1 LNIFPENKYFSINFK
16 FFKLK
21 LNYIDPMINFIIK
34 LYKGNSKRNLT
45 KERYLMNKFVLMNI
59 ILKSLTFLPAYY
71 LNKKKISADV
81 ITIISYIPIFISAI
95 YFITGYTLL
104 ACLFMILSIFL
115 DSLDGDLARL
125 EKNKSKHG
133 STMDIFGADFFYMLI
148 PVSIS
153 YNLIEFQKIDYLFF
167 HEEKIV
173 LLIGF
178 SISLCLIFYRLIGLR
193 NYILFDK
200 YNSIN
205 IKKETYKKKFSS
217 FKSLFIFFENDIIRG
232 NFFSEPGFVLNF
244 SILFILEKFQL
255 IYYYLIIILFYLII
269 RVTKLFVGSILIY
282 IKK

>member
-1 LNIFPENKYFSINFK
+1 
-16 FFKLK
+16 
-21 LNYIDPMINFIIK
+21 MINFVIK
-34 LYKGNSKRNLT
+34 LYKSNSQRNLT

-71 LNKKKISADV
+71 LNKKKVSPDV
-81 ITIISYIPIFISAI
+81 VTIISYIPIFISAT

-104 ACLFMILSIFL
+104 ACLFMILSLFL

-125 EKNKSKHG
+125 KKNKSKHG

-153 YNLIEFQKIDYLFF
+153 YNLIEFQKIDYFF
-167 HEEKIV
+167 NEEKIV

-178 SISLCLIFYRLIGLR
+178 LITLCLIFYRLVGVR
-193 NYILFDK
+193 NYILFAK

-205 IKKETYKKKFSS
+205 IKKERYKKKFSTI
-217 FKSLFIFFENDIIRG
+217 KSLFVFFDNDIIRG

-244 SILFILEKFQL
+244 SALFILEKFQL
-255 IYYYLIIILFYLII
+255 IYYYLIIILFYHII
-269 RVTKLFVGSILIY
+269 RVVKLFVGTILIY